1 MLEDAGVPSG
11 LYNWEPR
18 RGAENSMWDE
28 LIPPLFIQRPVW
40 RCFLI
45 SASVCAQRSGSI
57 HLWVG
62 GGWRWDVGKEDE
74 REGMSILDL
83 QQTFL

>member
-28 LIPPLFIQRPVW
+28 LIPPLFIRRPVW

-45 SASVCAQRSGSI
+45 SASACTERSGSI
-57 HLWVG
+57 HLSGRVG
-62 GGWRWDVGKEDE
+62 GWGGGGQEVVWSRKEGGK
-74 REGMSILDL
+74 R
-83 QQTFL
+83 

>member
-28 LIPPLFIQRPVW
+28 LIPPLFIRRPV
-40 RCFLI
+40 RRYFLI
-45 SASVCAQRSGSI
+45 SASVCVTRSGSI
-57 HLWVG
+57 HLSEWAG
-62 GGWRWDVGKEDE
+62 GGRGGKEE
-74 REGMSILDL
+74 EKEEMCILDL
-83 QQTFL
+83 